1 MQESHLGSLIS
12 CPRGLIDDLD
22 YWFLRNPSTILF
34 DISAHSRPCLASK
47 SKSRK
52 ILISIA

>member
-22 YWFLRNPSTILF
+22 YWFLRNPSTILL